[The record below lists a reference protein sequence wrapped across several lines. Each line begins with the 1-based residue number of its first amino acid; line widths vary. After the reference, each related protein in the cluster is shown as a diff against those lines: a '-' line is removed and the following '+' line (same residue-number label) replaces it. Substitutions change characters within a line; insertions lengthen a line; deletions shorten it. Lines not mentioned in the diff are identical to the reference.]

1 MPPVPKV
8 ILARPGRTQPWP
20 TSDACWSPAMPQ
32 IGGAP
37 SSATAAG
44 PWPDDSM
51 TSGRLA
57 SGIRSASSSSVLH
70 VRPSEVR
77 SPVSAALVGSV
88 TWADPPL
95 RCQAI
100 QLSTVPTQR
109 SRVRSGSARSSRCCA
124 LVAETLGARWKP
136 CSRSTRHWPIVRR
149 SCQPMPGPTGSPVL
163 RSQTMVEARWL
174 AMPTASTGPPLAR
187 PARAAS
193 SAARAIAAASN
204 STKPGLRRGRQHLA
218 VVDVGDGGVRSHDR
232 GAHAA
237 GADVHDEDRHLGSW
251 VRGGRRDGGGRGR
264 RRACRCRQRAGAVK
278 RIPTEV
284 DVTVAADGDEH
295 ADDLH
300 DRVGGEGRGG
310 RVLQRVR
317 DRDRGR
323 RRSRRTR
330 SPAGSGGTS
339 RRRGRPTR
347 SRRRGC

>member
-37 SSATAAG
+37 SSAVASG

-57 SGIRSASSSSVLH
+57 SGMRSASSSSVLH
-70 VRPSEVR
+70 ARPSEVR

-88 TWADPPL
+88 TWAAPPV

-109 SRVRSGSARSSRCCA
+109 SRVRSGSARSSRYCA

-136 CSRSTRHWPIVRR
+136 CSRSTRHSPIVRR

-163 RSQTMVEARWL
+163 RSHTMVDARWL
-174 AMPTASTGPPLAR
+174 AMPTASTGPPRGEAGPCR
-187 PARAAS
+187 VERGGAPSRRRRTRRSRA
-193 SAARAIAAASN
+193 
-204 STKPGLRRGRQHLA
+204 PGEDGQHLA
-218 VVDVGDGGVRSHDR
+218 VVDVGDGRVRPDDR
-232 GAHAA
+232 GPHAA

-251 VRGGRRDGGGRGR
+251 VGRSGGTAEGEDG
-264 RRACRCRQRAGAVK
+264 AEHAGA
-278 RIPTEV
+278 RSEQRGEEDPDRV
-284 DVTVAADGDEH
+284 DVAVAADGDEH

-300 DRVGGEGRGG
+300 HRVGGEGRGG

-317 DRDRGR
+317 DRVAGD

-339 RRRGRPTR
+339 RTRGRPTR